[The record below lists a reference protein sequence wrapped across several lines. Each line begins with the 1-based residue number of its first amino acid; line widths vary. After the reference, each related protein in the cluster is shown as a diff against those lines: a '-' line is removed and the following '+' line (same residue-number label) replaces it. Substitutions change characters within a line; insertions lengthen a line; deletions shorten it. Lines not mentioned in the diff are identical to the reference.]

1 MILNREVSLVTPS
14 LAYKMALLSVV
25 ASCLVLAQGCAHM
38 ERAEYDPCAR
48 ERDASWT
55 GSGRMVIAC
64 STLTIPFRAQIL
76 DAGSG
81 EPIASAAAINCT
93 NVLGET
99 ADDGPVV
106 AMSTDS
112 GLIEGA
118 VDTFTDVGN
127 PWNNECFRHSFRGIL
142 VEIRKDGY
150 SAYRGYVPL
159 PPAEGDVAEL
169 GVIRLEAKQERSK

>member
-1 MILNREVSLVTPS
+1 MKISLTRW
-14 LAYKMALLSVV
+14 MALLGSSL
-25 ASCLVLAQGCAHM
+25 AFAQGCAHM

-48 ERDASWT
+48 QAERRNKNAGVQIISC
-55 GSGRMVIAC
+55 R
-64 STLTIPFRAQIL
+64 LFHIPFRAQIL

-81 EPIASAAAINCT
+81 EPIASAAAVNCT
-93 NVLGET
+93 NVLGEA

-112 GLIEGA
+112 GLIEGE

-142 VEIRKDGY
+142 VEICKDGY

-169 GVIRLEAKQERSK
+169 GVIRLEAKQERTK